1 MTEMKEF
8 DVIRVARSDGSDT
21 GPGYWPVTAPP
32 ATTTLTKKTAKD
44 AALAEKA
51 PRSKPQMVRLAEDDP
66 RFVEWRVKLGILLKQ
81 ELCPNPDEGSSWYVQ
96 FPRGYWLYEKS
107 KHLWVSGYP
116 IKAKLFKSPQEFA
129 VHLIWLLS
137 TSMDYKDCCCAHCNA
152 GNIAKGA
159 AATEETLII
168 THEAPKPEKPPP
180 KVTPVPLPPIP
191 GQPLLKQASAG
202 ARSASSQST
211 PVVTA
216 QNSPAPAG
224 PVPLPNVQPQPRPQ
238 SVPPIQPPIQPSPQ
252 PVPQAQA
259 QPPPQLQPQSQAP
272 PQLQPSPQP
281 QPQPQP
287 QIQPQP
293 QPQLQPQ
300 LQPQTQVPPQ
310 SQVQIQPHQQQQTT
324 PQPQAQPQPQPQVA
338 SWPLKSSLMFRAG
351 ELVWYQNGT
360 TWRLGLIAASVNG
373 NHEVMPIG
381 HGLVQQMNVTK
392 GDRDMRPFHA
402 FTVPPI
408 AIPDIKRK
416 LFDEVPWEAMIR
428 APGNDG
434 NKRELI
440 TLDASKMAA
449 AKVDYSYSLWTQL
462 SEDANAK
469 TVTYYGCFFGAE
481 RIEIGD
487 ALRLRS
493 LPAEFNVPAETGVLG
508 LRFIFTTKDFPGSVF
523 FRGHIYQPVSGDVDP
538 PNVVSEDKLPV
549 ALRDESQWR
558 NSTSP
563 GLRWRWALVKEN
575 VVFKEQSIRGRFY
588 PTHRLMPILNP
599 EGFQQAVAEGK
610 TDEQYAHLNNRM
622 DGAGRYLGRKANRLD
637 AVGASVPHTARFT
650 LEPHVR
656 EEVVKDPGA
665 QTEA

>member
-1 MTEMKEF
+1 MKEF

-32 ATTTLTKKTAKD
+32 ASSTLTKKTAKD
-44 AALAEKA
+44 AVSAEKA

-168 THEAPKPEKPPP
+168 THEAPKPEKLPPR
-180 KVTPVPLPPIP
+180 VTPVPLPPIP
-191 GQPLLKQASAG
+191 GQPLLKQASAA
-202 ARSASSQST
+202 ARSASAQST

-224 PVPLPNVQPQPRPQ
+224 PVPLPKVQPQPRPQ
-238 SVPPIQPPIQPSPQ
+238 SLPP
-252 PVPQAQA
+252 
-259 QPPPQLQPQSQAP
+259 LQPQSQAP

-281 QPQPQP
+281 PPQIKTQPQLQAQTQVPLQPQVQAQPHQQPQTTPQPQPQP
-287 QIQPQP
+287 QA
-293 QPQLQPQ
+293 
-300 LQPQTQVPPQ
+300 
-310 SQVQIQPHQQQQTT
+310 QQ
-324 PQPQAQPQPQPQVA
+324 QVA

-360 TWRLGLIAASVNG
+360 TWRLGLIAASANG

-408 AIPDIKRK
+408 AIPDLKRK
-416 LFDEVPWEAMIR
+416 LFDEVPWEGMIR

-434 NKRELI
+434 NKRELL

-469 TVTYYGCFFGAE
+469 TVTYYG
-481 RIEIGD
+481 
-487 ALRLRS
+487 S

-523 FRGHIYQPVSGDVDP
+523 FRGHIYQPVTGDIDP

-558 NSTSP
+558 NSISP

-622 DGAGRYLGRKANRLD
+622 DGSGRYLGRKANRLD

-650 LEPHVR
+650 LELHVR